1 MEVGVRRLGGVHVER
16 RARLLISVGC
26 AVVAAL
32 ACILLVSYV
41 HAEDERERSEA
52 LKRYGGDMVSLVVSL
67 HGIEAG
73 QTITLADVEQRD
85 WIASLA
91 PEGAILSTDEI
102 VGKMASTPIA
112 ANAPLCDLNFR
123 AASDSVDIPS
133 GHVAVSVPL
142 TDKLG
147 ISSVV
152 EAGAHVVA
160 YRVMEQTAE
169 MICGSA
175 LVLQSPTAA
184 NASLGQ
190 GSITIAVPAS
200 DVPRILTASTLGELR
215 LVVPADDVRQVSSTQ
230 IRVNE
235 VLPQEG
241 GSESA
246 TEAVSQTEQLEAGHE
261 ERGE

>member
-1 MEVGVRRLGGVHVER
+1 MER
-16 RARLLISVGC
+16 RTRLLISVGC

-32 ACILLVSYV
+32 ACMLLVGHV

-73 QTITLADVEQRD
+73 QAITLADVEQRD

-91 PEGAILSTDEI
+91 PEGAILSVDEV
-102 VGKMASTPIA
+102 VGKTVSVPVA
-112 ANAPLCDLNFR
+112 ANVPLCELYFR
-123 AASDSVDIPS
+123 TVSDSVDVPS

-142 TDKLG
+142 SDKLG
-147 ISSVV
+147 VSSVV

-175 LVLQSPTAA
+175 LVLTSSMGT

-200 DVPRILTASTLGELR
+200 DVPQILTASTLGDLR
-215 LVVPADDVRQVSSTQ
+215 LVVPADDVRQISSTQ
-230 IRVNE
+230 SRVTV
-235 VLPQEG
+235 VLPQESG
-241 GSESA
+241 DEHA
-246 TEAVSQTEQLEAGHE
+246 TDAVDQTEQLEVGHE